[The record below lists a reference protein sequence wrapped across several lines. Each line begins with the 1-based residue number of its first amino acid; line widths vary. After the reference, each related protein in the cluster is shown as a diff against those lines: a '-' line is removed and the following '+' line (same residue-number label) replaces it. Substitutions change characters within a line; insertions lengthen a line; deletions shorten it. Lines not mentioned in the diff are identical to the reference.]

1 MLANTMFV
9 PARKII
15 TEITNAFPARVTTST
30 DHDYLSGEIIRIQ
43 VPLSHGMRQINQ
55 QYAPITVINNVS
67 FYIAIDARSY
77 EPFVIPMDQQQFAQ
91 TTAIGEINELLD
103 GALHNSLNPQ
113 DNI

>member
-1 MLANTMFV
+1 MFV

-15 TEITNAFPARVTTST
+15 TSITNASPAVVTTSVN
-30 DHDYLSGEIIRIQ
+30 HDYISGEIIRIQ

-67 FYIAIDARSY
+67 FYIAIDTRAF
-77 EPFVIPMDQQQFAQ
+77 EPFSIPMDEQQFAQ
-91 TTAIGEINELLD
+91 TTAIGEINELLE
-103 GALHNSLNPQ
+103 GAVHNSLNPQ